1 MKEAN
6 MGDIL
11 TFPGTFRPELEEGTA
26 PDAVIKGALGLPI
39 RDLVYVA
46 RKIDGGIVIGF
57 THSDADAAS
66 GLLAKGVFEL
76 AQCEQVHLP
85 VEEPTA

>member
-1 MKEAN
+1 

-11 TFPGTFRPELEEGTA
+11 TFPGTFRPELEEGTPA
-26 PDAVIKGALGLPI
+26 DAVIKGALGLPI

-46 RKIDGGIVIGF
+46 RKIDGSIVIGF
-57 THSDADAAS
+57 THTDADAAS

-76 AQCEQVHLP
+76 ANCEQVHLP

>member
-1 MKEAN
+1 

-26 PDAVIKGALGLPI
+26 PNDVIKGALGLPI

-46 RKIDGGIVIGF
+46 RKIDGNLVIGF
-57 THSDADAAS
+57 THTDIDTAA

-76 AQCEQVHLP
+76 ANTEQVEMP
-85 VEEPTA
+85 ADEPTG